1 MRLNKSS
8 TTLLARSGKQTLL
21 VGGLALLLVACGG
34 GGGGSGGGTS
44 SNPSPTPAP
53 SPAPSPSPAP
63 TPSPH
68 SVSLSWTAP
77 TTRADGT
84 PLTASQLSGY
94 RVYYT
99 ASGTPANADT
109 MIPISGGSK
118 TSTTVALPAAGEYA
132 FAITAIDQSG
142 LESSFSDPVSVTVQ

>member
-1 MRLNKSS
+1 MRLNKST
-8 TTLLARSGKQTLL
+8 TTLIARSGRQTLL

-34 GGGGSGGGTS
+34 GGGSGGGTS
-44 SNPSPTPAP
+44 SSPSPTPAP

-77 TTRADGT
+77 ATRADGT

-99 ASGTPANADT
+99 ANGTSANADT

-118 TSTTVALPAAGEYA
+118 TSATIALPAAGEYA